1 MVELFVSQGKLLTG
15 FLCFLGSFALLLV
28 LRTHQRR
35 EAMLSTTVLQELNAP
50 ELRGLF
56 ALKIRSKPFL
66 GEVVAVDLWN
76 CSRDKICDVMQ
87 RLSAQLPSQV
97 RVEVN
102 GIRDCR
108 AGSTWTLTLKR
119 NPSRVACCSQ

>member
-1 MVELFVSQGKLLTG
+1 MAEMLANQGNVFIG

-35 EAMLSTTVLQELNAP
+35 EAMLSTMVLRELNAP

-56 ALKIRSKPFL
+56 TVKIRSKPFL

-108 AGSTWTLTLKR
+108 AGSTWTFTVKR
-119 NPSRVACCSQ
+119 SPSRVACCSQ